1 MSRFA
6 PPGEAGSSKELIEK
20 LIEKLKKSFE
30 IDLKDG

>member
-20 LIEKLKKSFE
+20 LIEKLKKV
-30 IDLKDG
+30 LKST